1 MLKIL
6 GLTLLDTK
14 TIIKRIS
21 GHCQSETSSF
31 KSPKNSVP
39 DRNLHILKEEEI
51 APGHNSVHMQR
62 LVE

>member
-31 KSPKNSVP
+31 KSPKNSGP
-39 DRNLHILKEEEI
+39 DRSLYILKVEEI
-51 APGHNSVHMQR
+51 ATGCNSVHMQR